1 MSNKFTD
8 LRLATLAFITIALAG
23 FALRFLAPDKKS
35 TSSSSPN
42 SVPEIRSTSPSAN
55 PWWDYPETI
64 VSADVSGDRFLILVD
79 KAHRLPPDYVPGDLA
94 TITSDV
100 IRTKKEI
107 QVVRALLEPLRA
119 LAEKARRDGVDLSVI
134 SGYRSYQR
142 QEELYTSYVRA
153 RNGDRA
159 ATDQFSARPG
169 HSEHQLGTVIDFSTS
184 EIADGI
190 GDHFHRTSAN
200 AWLLANAP
208 AFDFRLSYPAGKERE
223 THYMHEGWHWRYY
236 PPATP

>member
-1 MSNKFTD
+1 VGQKSAIPLVFP
-8 LRLATLAFITIALAG
+8 LIALAG
-23 FALRFLAPDKKS
+23 IALTFLTRNEESAPS
-35 TSSSSPN
+35 ATLTGG
-42 SVPEIRSTSPSAN
+42 PEIRSTSPSLDR
-55 PWWDYPETI
+55 WWEYPETI
-64 VSADVSGDRFLILVD
+64 VPTDVGGDPFHILVD
-79 KAHRLPPDYVPGDLA
+79 KAHQLPPAFVPEDLA
-94 TITSDV
+94 VITSDV
-100 IRTKKEI
+100 IRTEKEI
-107 QVVRALLEPLRA
+107 QVVRALLDPLRA
-119 LAEKARRDGVDLSVI
+119 LARKARQDGVDLSVI
-134 SGYRSYQR
+134 SGYRPYGR

-190 GDHFHRTSAN
+190 GDHFHRTKAS

-236 PPATP
+236 PPTGP